1 MIEPVLPGNTIA
13 FRWTCDLCG
22 YHRADSG
29 VEQTNLIHARH
40 VCPEDPMA
48 NGKTVILLC
57 WEELDKVIDKIKDT
71 SAPEQFREVAKYQA
85 QGMAA
90 IMVKWTAP
98 HFRTTADI
106 SAEALAR
113 WQARQAGEE
122 RHTRGTVIAT
132 AGPDLRAT
140 FALEG
145 RSSSG
150 ARPVRTTT
158 PRPAPS
164 KQFTPDEVAAI
175 RAAFGAGADM
185 KMLTTAFKCSE
196 DNIKTVLEAAS

>member
-1 MIEPVLPGNTIA
+1 M
-13 FRWTCDLCG
+13 
-22 YHRADSG
+22 ADN
-29 VEQTNLIHARH
+29 Q
-40 VCPEDPMA
+40 
-48 NGKTVILLC
+48 KTVILLC
-57 WEELDKVIDKIKDT
+57 WEELDKVIDTIKDPNV
-71 SAPEQFREVAKYQA
+71 PEQFREVAKYQA

-90 IMVKWTAP
+90 IMVKWSAP

-122 RHTRGTVIAT
+122 RHTRGTLVST
-132 AGPDLRAT
+132 ASADLHAT
-140 FALEG
+140 FALE
-145 RSSSG
+145 RAG
-150 ARPVRTTT
+150 ARPSRPARTTT
-158 PRPAPS
+158 PHPTPS

-196 DNIKTVLEAAS
+196 DNIKAVLNA